1 VEQVFNE
8 QLLTSYFLTNIRI
21 MASNKAFWGIV
32 TAAAVGAVIGLLFA
46 PDEGNKTRKKIKKK
60 TNSLAGELLDALEKS
75 KEKAV
80 KVADEAKEKGTQYKD
95 EAIDAADEYIDDAKK
110 EINKYN

>member
-1 VEQVFNE
+1 
-8 QLLTSYFLTNIRI
+8 
-21 MASNKAFWGIV
+21 MASNKAFWGII

-60 TNSLAGELLDALEKS
+60 TNTLASDLIDVLEKN

-80 KVADEAKEKGTQYKD
+80 KAAGEVKEKGEEYTAD
-95 EAIDAADEYIDDAKK
+95 AIDTAEGYIDDANK
-110 EINKYN
+110 EIKKYN

>member
-1 VEQVFNE
+1 
-8 QLLTSYFLTNIRI
+8 
-21 MASNKAFWGIV
+21 MASNGNKAFWGIV

-60 TNSLAGELLDALEKS
+60 TNSLAGDLIEALERS
-75 KEKAV
+75 KHKAAQTAEEL
-80 KVADEAKEKGTQYKD
+80 KAKGEQYKD
-95 EAIDAADEYIDDAKK
+95 EAIDTAEEYADKANE